1 MAQRPRPPLHR
12 HPITLAVLAV
22 LTAGLLVVWMGE
34 IDLGIEALLDPTGA
48 QRPTPGR
55 PNPAPGST
63 PAPEAGP
70 PTPPAPTPGA
80 P

>member
-1 MAQRPRPPLHR
+1 MTQRPRPPVHR

-22 LTAGLLVVWMGE
+22 LTAGLLVVWVGE
-34 IDLGIEALLDPTGA
+34 IDLGIEALLDPAGV